1 MKPGRNDPCP
11 CGSGKKFKHCCEG
24 KVQPLPASP
33 APAELGQLVMLF
45 NTGRHAE
52 LESRVRPQ
60 LKQQP
65 NSGIAWKL
73 FGLALLMQGKEAL
86 PALQKTVQL
95 LPNDAEA
102 HSNLAGALRDAGQLE
117 DAVAS
122 CRRAIQIRPD
132 YAEAH
137 NNLANVL
144 KDLGQF
150 DEAVASYRRALALK
164 PAFAAAH
171 NNLGVALQA
180 LNKFD
185 EAVTSYRRAL
195 EIDPNFVEA
204 HNNLGGILGELGQLD
219 DAVLSYRRALAIKPD
234 YAEAH
239 SNLANILKDLGQ
251 YDQAVIGYRRAL
263 HIEPDFSD
271 AHSNLLFSLNYTAH
285 VTPADYL
292 AEARRYGQMVS
303 KKVTARFTAWQG
315 EKNPE
320 RLRVGLVS
328 GDLREHSVGHFLESL
343 LAHIDPAKIELIAY
357 PTLAKEDALTARIK
371 PHFAAWKPLLG
382 LGDAAAAR
390 MIHADGIHVLFDLT
404 GHTAH
409 NRLPLFAWKPAPIQ
423 VTWLG
428 YVASTGMAEMDYILG
443 DQWMLPP
450 EEAHHFVEKGWR
462 LSGAHSC
469 LTPPEENIMVE
480 TLPALRNKW
489 VTFGTLN
496 NLAKMNDQVVACWAR
511 ILNKIPDSRLYLN
524 SRNLLDQALRKSII
538 ARYAAHGIAENR
550 LALEATSGRA
560 AALSSYN
567 QIDIA
572 LDPFPYPGGTSSYE
586 ALWMGVPILTMRGSN
601 YLSHLGE
608 SIMHHAGLAD
618 WIAADEDDY
627 VAKAIYH
634 TANLQHL
641 ATLRAGL
648 RQQVLSSPLFD
659 APRFARDFEE
669 ALWGMWRN
677 DLSWIRHAQPA
688 SSANN

>member
-1 MKPGRNDPCP
+1 
-11 CGSGKKFKHCCEG
+11 
-24 KVQPLPASP
+24 
-33 APAELGQLVMLF
+33 MLF

-52 LESRVRPQ
+52 LESRVRP
-60 LKQQP
+60 LLEQQP
-65 NSGIAWKL
+65 DSGMAWKL

-117 DAVAS
+117 DAAAS

-164 PAFAAAH
+164 PAFAAVH

-185 EAVTSYRRAL
+185 EAIASYRRTLA
-195 EIDPNFVEA
+195 INPDFVEA
-204 HNNLGGILGELGQLD
+204 HNNLGGILSELGQLD
-219 DAVLSYRRALAIKPD
+219 EAVLSYRHALAIKPD

-251 YDQAVIGYRRAL
+251 FDQAVISNRRAL
-263 HIEPDFSD
+263 HIEPDFSE
-271 AHSNLLFSLNYTAH
+271 AHSNLIFSLNYTAH
-285 VTPADYL
+285 ITPVDYL
-292 AEARRYGQMVS
+292 AEARRFGQMVS

-328 GDLREHSVGHFLESL
+328 GDLREHSVGHFLENL
-343 LAHIDPAKIELIAY
+343 LAHLDPARIELFAY
-357 PTLAKEDALTARIK
+357 STQIREDALTARIK
-371 PHFAAWKPLLG
+371 PHFAAWKPVLG
-382 LGDAAAAR
+382 LSDAAAAQL
-390 MIHADGIHVLFDLT
+390 IHADGIHILLDLA

-428 YVASTGMAEMDYILG
+428 YVASTGLAEMDYILG
-443 DQWMLPP
+443 DKWMLPP
-450 EEAHHFVEKGWR
+450 EEASHFVEKGWC

-469 LTPPEENIMVE
+469 LTPPEEGVRIE
-480 TLPALRNKW
+480 ALPALRNKW

-496 NLAKMNDQVVACWAR
+496 NPTKMNDPVVACWAR

-524 SRNLLDQALRKSII
+524 SRNLLDQAYRKSII

-550 LALEATSGRA
+550 LVLEATSGRA
-560 AALSSYN
+560 AALASYN

-586 ALWMGVPILTMRGSN
+586 SLWMGVPIITMRGSN

-608 SIMHHAGLAD
+608 SIMQHAGLAD
-618 WIAADEDDY
+618 WIAVDEDDY

-634 TANLQHL
+634 AADLPHL

-677 DLSWIRHAQPA
+677 DLSGIRRAQLA